1 LIFIDGIRIVFKFY
15 GELERIVNKIRKLL
29 DMESE
34 LYLQHISCRSG
45 DMDGNESENFVF
57 AHISCRW
64 IWTGKRKVIVK

>member
-1 LIFIDGIRIVFKFY
+1 VCFVRVFCVSEKREKEK
-15 GELERIVNKIRKLL
+15 GKLL